1 MARITPPMPLGTE
14 ESSLEPKRSKQSCS
28 KQGSSEQGRA
38 NQTHARQPKS
48 NRRLI
53 SLLVLGCL
61 GMFGFGFALVPLYDV
76 LCEKLGINGKTA
88 SSAKDYQGIT
98 IDRQRTVTVEFI
110 AQVQTGMPWEFTPKT
125 KRLQVHPG
133 ELVRTAF
140 LAYNGAERTLVGQA
154 IPSVSP
160 GQGAAYFN
168 KTECFCF
175 NQQPLA
181 AQARAELPLIF
192 YVDPQLPESIHTLT
206 LNYTLYDITDK
217 QLASALEQ
225 GAAK

>member
-1 MARITPPMPLGTE
+1 MARILPPRQTPAMPPSVE
-14 ESSLEPKRSKQSCS
+14 
-28 KQGSSEQGRA
+28 QGSA
-38 NQTHARQPKS
+38 NLLSACQSREPNAHESNARQPKS

-53 SLLVLGCL
+53 SMLVVGCL

-98 IDRQRTVTVEFI
+98 IDTQRLVTIEFL
-110 AQVQTGMPWEFTPKT
+110 AQVQTGMPWEFTPQT
-125 KRLQVHPG
+125 KRLEVHPG
-133 ELVRTAF
+133 ELVRTSF
-140 LAYNGAERTLVGQA
+140 LAYNRADRTLVGQA

-181 AQARAELPLIF
+181 ALARAELPLIF

-217 QLASALEQ
+217 QLTSALEQ

>member
-1 MARITPPMPLGTE
+1 MTNNHQPD
-14 ESSLEPKRSKQSCS
+14 K
-28 KQGSSEQGRA
+28 
-38 NQTHARQPKS
+38 PKS

-53 SLLVLGCL
+53 SLLVMGCI

-76 LCEKLGINGKTA
+76 LCEQLGINGKTSSTA
-88 SSAKDYQGIT
+88 SNYQAIT
-98 IDRQRTVTVEFI
+98 VDTSRVVTVEFI
-110 AQVQTGMPWEFTPKT
+110 SQVQTGMPWKFEPQT
-125 KRLQVHPG
+125 KRLEVHPG
-133 ELVRTAF
+133 ELIHTAF
-140 LAYNGAERTLVGQA
+140 LARNLSDRAIIGQA

-175 NQQPLA
+175 NQQHLA
-181 AQARAELPLIF
+181 ASTSAELPLIF
-192 YVDPQLPESIHTLT
+192 FVDPQLPESIHTLT
-206 LNYTLYDITDK
+206 LSYTLYDITDK

>member
-1 MARITPPMPLGTE
+1 MATQHQQD
-14 ESSLEPKRSKQSCS
+14 K
-28 KQGSSEQGRA
+28 
-38 NQTHARQPKS
+38 PKS
-48 NRRLI
+48 NRKLI
-53 SLLVLGCL
+53 SMLVIGCI

-76 LCEKLGINGKTA
+76 LCEQLGINGKPSNTA
-88 SSAKDYQGIT
+88 SSYQAIT
-98 IDRQRTVTVEFI
+98 VDTSRIVTVEFI
-110 AQVQTGMPWEFTPKT
+110 SQVQTGMPWTFAPQT
-125 KRLQVHPG
+125 KRLEVYPG
-133 ELVRTAF
+133 ELIHTAF
-140 LAYNGAERTLVGQA
+140 LARNMSAKATIGQA

-181 AQARAELPLIF
+181 ADTSAELPLIF

-206 LNYTLYDITDK
+206 LSYTLYDITDK
-217 QLASALEQ
+217 QLASAIEQ